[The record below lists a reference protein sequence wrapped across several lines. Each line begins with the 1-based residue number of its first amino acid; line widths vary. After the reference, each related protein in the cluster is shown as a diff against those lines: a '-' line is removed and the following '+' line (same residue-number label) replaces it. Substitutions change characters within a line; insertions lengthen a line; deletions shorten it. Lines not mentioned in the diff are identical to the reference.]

1 MRLPSQ
7 KERNDPRGWAVVTGA
22 SSGLGREFALALAER
37 GHPVLAAA
45 RRGERLNALA
55 DEVRLRGQRL
65 EPLIVDLSTEAGIET
80 LLTRAAAL
88 EIDLLVNN
96 AGLAAYGPFT
106 AMSAGRELEIVRVN
120 VEAIVALTRQ
130 LLPAMLERGAGG
142 IINVSSQMAFQPM
155 PYFAA
160 YAASKAFVLSF
171 SEALAVELRGTGVR
185 VTAVAPGFISTE
197 FAAVANSQA
206 LERRLPHLR
215 PDRVVRATLRAH
227 ERGRTVKVVG
237 VFYSFLT
244 IFGRFVPRAALRRA
258 MGKVMR
264 PVSMPPSKSRPAKPP
279 R

>member
-1 MRLPSQ
+1 MRLSSQ
-7 KERNDPRGWAVVTGA
+7 KERNRPRGWAVVTGA
-22 SSGLGREFALALAER
+22 SSGLGREFSLALAER

-55 DEVRLRGQRL
+55 DEVHLRGQRL
-65 EPLIVDLSTEAGIET
+65 EPLVVDLSTEAGIET
-80 LLTRAAAL
+80 LRVRAASL

-96 AGLAAYGPFT
+96 AGLAAYGLFT
-106 AMSAGRELEIVRVN
+106 AMPAGRELEIVRVN
-120 VEAIVALTRQ
+120 AEAIVAVTRQ

-155 PYFAA
+155 PYFAV

-206 LERRLPHLR
+206 LERRLPHLH
-215 PDRVVRATLRAH
+215 PDRVVRAALRAH

-244 IFGRFVPRAALRRA
+244 IAGRFVPRAALRRA
-258 MGKVMR
+258 MGKVMQ
-264 PVSMPPSKSRPAKPP
+264 PVSVPPSKSRGKPP
-279 R
+279 G

>member
-1 MRLPSQ
+1 MLLSSH
-7 KERNDPRGWAVVTGA
+7 KERKRLRGWAVVTGA
-22 SSGLGREFALALAER
+22 SSGLGREFSLALAER

-55 DEVRLRGQRL
+55 DEVQMRGQRL

-80 LLTRAAAL
+80 LLARAAAL

-106 AMSAGRELEIVRVN
+106 ATPAGRELEIVRVN
-120 VEAIVALTRQ
+120 VEEIVAVTRR
-130 LLPAMLERGAGG
+130 LLPAMFERGAGG

-160 YAASKAFVLSF
+160 YAASKSFVLSF

-185 VTAVAPGFISTE
+185 VTVVAPGFISTE

-206 LERRLPHLR
+206 LERRLPHLH
-215 PDRVVRATLRAH
+215 PDRVVRAALRAH

-244 IFGRFVPRAALRRA
+244 IAGRFVPRAALRRA
-258 MGKVMR
+258 MGMVMQ
-264 PVSMPPSKSRPAKPP
+264 PVSMPQSNSRARPP
-279 R
+279 T